1 MNSYFFCW
9 FPNFGVLLG
18 WSKNFFRKLNFSK
31 NIMAFTIFVNNR
43 WLVNGANM
51 NAKDF
56 YVKIVMAT
64 TFLQTFSLREET
76 LDIPQS
82 FDALENLKFKFL
94 DFYFNQFQVSKTTY
108 FPVITQIILWI
119 FDLKTDH
126 IFLILKYVSW
136 RFTFKNIAIHRS
148 TVSDSPTSS
157 RTVLPAKLIDGRC
170 RIQSPVT
177 LVHLIFRKFQWFS
190 PKLA

>member
-1 MNSYFFCW
+1 
-9 FPNFGVLLG
+9 
-18 WSKNFFRKLNFSK
+18 
-31 NIMAFTIFVNNR
+31 
-43 WLVNGANM
+43 M

-108 FPVITQIILWI
+108 FPVITQIIL
-119 FDLKTDH
+119 
-126 IFLILKYVSW
+126 
-136 RFTFKNIAIHRS
+136 
-148 TVSDSPTSS
+148 
-157 RTVLPAKLIDGRC
+157 
-170 RIQSPVT
+170 
-177 LVHLIFRKFQWFS
+177 
-190 PKLA
+190 